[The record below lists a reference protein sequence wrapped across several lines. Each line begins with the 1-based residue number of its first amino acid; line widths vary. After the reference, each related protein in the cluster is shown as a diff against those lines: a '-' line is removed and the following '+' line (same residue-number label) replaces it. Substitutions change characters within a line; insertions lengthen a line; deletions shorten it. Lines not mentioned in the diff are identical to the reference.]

1 MCRGWHGWGPGVAV
15 FAVILAL
22 CSTRLYSSS
31 SSARRSPRR
40 ARCPRHVPHTIL
52 PTPLLTL
59 PTSPSGSAAKAF
71 LKTTSPTQ
79 TITLSP
85 PRLPSL
91 PLAHTPSAPLH
102 PPHLP
107 LSTLLLLLLIS
118 TPPRFT
124 LHLVLRARPP
134 TTATATH
141 TPIPAASPIMPPT
154 SRLFLL

>member
-15 FAVILAL
+15 LTVILAL

-31 SSARRSPRR
+31 SSAHRSPRR
-40 ARCPRHVPHTIL
+40 ARCPQHVPHTIL
-52 PTPLLTL
+52 PTPPLTL

-85 PRLPSL
+85 PPPPFL
-91 PLAHTPSAPLH
+91 PLAHIPSAPLH
-102 PPHLP
+102 PPHRL
-107 LSTLLLLLLIS
+107 LSQLLQSLLIS

-124 LHLVLRARPP
+124 LHLVLRARPL

-141 TPIPAASPIMPPT
+141 THIPAASPAMTPT